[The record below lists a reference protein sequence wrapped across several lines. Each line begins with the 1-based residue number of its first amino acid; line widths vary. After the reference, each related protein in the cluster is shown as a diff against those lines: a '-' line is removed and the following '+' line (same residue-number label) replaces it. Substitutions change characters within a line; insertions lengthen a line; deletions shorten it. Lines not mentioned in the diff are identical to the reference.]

1 MDQKLLNVSRTHVV
15 LTQLNRKYNLVI
27 QFTFC
32 NAAWLR
38 IVPRSISLTSER
50 WRSDHVMSVLA
61 RVCYSGCRDVAT
73 CSVWK
78 VFDERG
84 MGNSWQLWTH

>member
-1 MDQKLLNVSRTHVV
+1 MDQKLLNVSRTQVV
-15 LTQLNRKYNLVI
+15 LTQFNTKDTLVL

-38 IVPRSISLTSER
+38 IVPRSIPLTSER

-61 RVCYSGCRDVAT
+61 RVRYSGCRDVAT

-78 VFDERG
+78 VFDERC
-84 MGNSWQLWTH
+84 MGNSWKLWTH